1 MTYAGD
7 KFVLIEILPAKVLS
21 TAMFL

>member
-7 KFVLIEILPAKVLS
+7 KFVLIDKLPAKVMS
-21 TAMFL
+21 TTMFL